1 MSVAKITDQARRR
14 ISPGVMWWG
23 VIVLAAGARLYGVT
37 DPYVWYDEA
46 FSVWMSSL
54 SPADIWFHTGK
65 DVHPP
70 LYYLLLHGWVGL
82 FGNSVLAIR
91 SMSVVA
97 GTLTVVLYMLI
108 VRMISSRGVAMLA
121 GILLA
126 LFPASIR
133 LSQEARMYA
142 LEGLFLIGATLAL
155 VCWVRQPQRYRY
167 LLIYAV
173 CIGASLYTHYY
184 AVLGIL
190 AHWLYLIFLRFGSSL
205 KTRHVVSP
213 AWWLCNVLVF
223 VIYIPWLFSLADLLR
238 NYAKIEAVG
247 SVSWLDRGSV
257 YTLPGSLWRFFT
269 LQPQRSLFWLFY
281 WLPPLALSVWVGW
294 VIYFDRTPYRSYVLL
309 AIFTFFPML
318 ALFCVSLF
326 MPAYLERY
334 IAFAALGIPV
344 FLAIAVVSFSHKSF
358 AAGGLMFFCVIAL
371 ELVGLRLNYIQ
382 QGDFGYFQGQYVT
395 PFPVVFDYIL
405 SHRREGDIVVVGGG
419 FFYFSSVYYNGTDQG
434 MYLYDL
440 SLANAHSVRPNGY
453 GASTLM
459 YDTWND
465 HVLDDTRCAPQGTK
479 RIWWLTGYPLLDV
492 HVPYPGQWP
501 QVDALRTGEL
511 DLRLYKA
518 PEGAPGHD
526 SCWKVN

>member
-1 MSVAKITDQARRR
+1 MAKITDRIERN
-14 ISPGVMWWG
+14 ISPAVVCWG
-23 VIVLAAGARLYGVT
+23 VIVLAAGVRLYGIT

-54 SPADIWFHTGK
+54 SPADIWFHTGR

-70 LYYLLLHGWVGL
+70 LYYLLLHGWMDL
-82 FGNSVLAIR
+82 FGKSALAIR

-97 GTLTVVLYMLI
+97 GTLTVALCMLI
-108 VRMISSRGVAMLA
+108 VRRVSSLGVTTVA

-142 LEGLFLIGATLAL
+142 LEGLFLTGATLAL

-167 LLIYAV
+167 LLIYAL

-184 AVLGIL
+184 AVLGVL
-190 AHWLYLIFLRFGSSL
+190 AHWLYLIFLRFGSPI
-205 KTRHVVSP
+205 KARHVVSP
-213 AWWLCNVLVF
+213 AWWFCNVLIF
-223 VIYIPWLFSLADLLR
+223 VAYIPWLFSLVDLLR

-247 SVSWLDRGSV
+247 SVAWLHRGDV
-257 YTLPGSLWRFFT
+257 HTLPGSLWMFFT
-269 LQPQRSLFWLFY
+269 LQPQRSLFWAFY
-281 WLPPLALSVWVGW
+281 WLLPLALSVSVGA
-294 VIYFDRTPYRSYVLL
+294 VVYFDRTPYRTYVLL

-334 IAFAALGIPV
+334 VAFAAIGLPV
-344 FLAIAVVSFSHKSF
+344 LLAITVVSVSHKYFST
-358 AAGGLMFFCVIAL
+358 GCLIFFCVLAL
-371 ELVGLRLNYIQ
+371 ELVGLRFNYIQ
-382 QGDFGYFQGQYVT
+382 QGEFGYFKSKYVT
-395 PFPVVFDYIL
+395 PFPVVFDYIS

-419 FFYFSSVYYNGTDQG
+419 FFYFSAVFYNGTDQG

-440 SLANAHSVRPNGY
+440 SLANGHSTRPNGY

-459 YDTWND
+459 YETWND
-465 HVLDDTRCAPQGTK
+465 HVLDNLRCVPKGTK

-501 QVDALRTGEL
+501 EVDALRTGEL

-518 PEGAPGHD
+518 PDVDAC
-526 SCWKVN
+526 SYSRN

>member
-1 MSVAKITDQARRR
+1 MAKVTDQAGRS
-14 ISPGVMWWG
+14 ISLGVMWWG
-23 VIVLAAGARLYGVT
+23 IIVLAAGARLYGIT

-54 SPADIWFHTGK
+54 PPADIWFHTGR

-70 LYYLLLHGWVGL
+70 LYYLLLHGWIGL
-82 FGNSVLAIR
+82 LGKSVLAIR

-97 GTLTVVLYMLI
+97 GTLTVMLCMLI
-108 VRMISSRGVAMLA
+108 VRMVSSRGVAMLA

-126 LFPASIR
+126 LFPASVR

-142 LEGLFLIGATLAL
+142 LEGLFLVGATLAL
-155 VCWVRQPQRYRY
+155 VYWVRQTQRYRY

-184 AVLGIL
+184 AVLGVL
-190 AHWLYLIFLRFGSSL
+190 AHWLYLIFLRFGSSI

-213 AWWLCNVLVF
+213 AWWLCNVFIF
-223 VIYIPWLFSLADLLR
+223 VIYTPWLFSLVDLLR

-247 SVSWLDRGSV
+247 SVAWLDRGGV
-257 YTLPGSLWRFFT
+257 HTLPGSLWKFFT
-269 LQPQRSLFWLFY
+269 LQPQHSLFWPFY
-281 WLPPLALSVWVGW
+281 WLLPLVLSVLVGW
-294 VIYFDRTPYRSYVLL
+294 VVYFDRTPYRSCVLL
-309 AIFTFFPML
+309 VIVTFFPML

-344 FLAIAVVSFSHKSF
+344 FMAIAVAGVSHRSFSV
-358 AAGGLMFFCVIAL
+358 GCLMFFCVLAL
-371 ELVGLRLNYIQ
+371 ESVGLHFNYIQ
-382 QGDFGYFQGQYVT
+382 QGEFGYFKSKYVT
-395 PFPVVFDYIL
+395 PFSVVFDYIF

-419 FFYFSSVYYNGTDQG
+419 FFYFSAVYYNGTDQG

-440 SLANAHSVRPNGY
+440 SLDNGHSARPNGY

-459 YDTWND
+459 YETWDD
-465 HVLDDTRCAPQGTK
+465 HVLNGTRCAPKGTK
-479 RIWWLTGYPLLDV
+479 RIWWLTGDPLLDV

-501 QVDALRTGEL
+501 EVDALRTAEL
-511 DLRLYKA
+511 DLRLYEA
-518 PEGAPGHD
+518 PAGMVGYDP
-526 SCWKVN
+526 CLKN